1 MKSSYLPFFLLL
13 CSQSNLIDIISSS
26 KLLCYQILS
35 VEWAV
40 LSSHVSLNIIGLFPP
55 PYCVLGV
62 LKAGRT
68 VADVGLASIVS
79 GWWVPFK
86 GSHFC
91 IYFKVSMTGYFS
103 RLNVSMLGKISEFW
117 MRYSSVTTIK
127 NKNSEII
134 ATLSSVYHSLDPV
147 PFSLCILFL

>member
-1 MKSSYLPFFLLL
+1 MIGKLYLIVFFGEHQDTWFHFRKKIKSSRKGKVFPKSACCFLA
-13 CSQSNLIDIISSS
+13 SSS
-26 KLLCYQILS
+26 KLFCYRILS

-40 LSSHVSLNIIGLFPP
+40 LSSHVSLNIIDLFPP

-103 RLNVSMLGKISEFW
+103 QLNVSMLGKISESW

-127 NKNSEII
+127 TIKTVKS
-134 ATLSSVYHSLDPV
+134 
-147 PFSLCILFL
+147 